1 MAQVI
6 NKRFS
11 EASKKVDKNKLED
24 IKRNYPKDNL
34 VTLRSAT
41 GEKRIDSIKTAS
53 KLSGKVTKKKSR

>member
-11 EASKKVDKNKLED
+11 EAINKVDKNKLVD
-24 IKRNYPKDNL
+24 LKKRYPTDNL

-41 GEKRIDSIKTAS
+41 GEKRIDSTKTAS
-53 KLSGKVTKKKSR
+53 KNSGRVTKKKK